1 MNRWNSGK
9 PEAHRAII
17 RGTVSV
23 AAFVAVSLL
32 VGGCAWN
39 LTDDPSAGGALTIDF
54 RRASGIGTQDLSAF
68 GELTFFVVEA
78 DYFRGG
84 GRSVRVG
91 PNGVPETPD
100 RTAPL
105 PADSPALEEFG
116 QPQPL
121 TTEDGNGGVVSIPG
135 GVARY
140 FDDNNLDDVS
150 SVRFDNLDVGQEYVI
165 WIDGDAGEGAL
176 RLGFTTARIR
186 AGADTT
192 VSVNLTADRFP
203 AFLETLY
210 ERYVEP
216 FLVPPEPIDLGDF
229 SFYEYEGTGS
239 VTTIIDGEET
249 AAVLDR
255 AIIARFSFD
264 ESEDEF
270 GEEFEEFSSYNFFAL
285 WFYAEEPADQ
295 EVEVF
300 LYILDSNSAI
310 EPKRSS
316 YSLSILGEESST
328 LPEAGSIY
336 GVATA
341 LLSEDRQYYLV
352 GDPQPNLTTAGFSGG
367 GPSSGGRFDFG
378 ISGTF
383 LEDDAEETTVNGE
396 ISELSFT
403 FGELLVA
410 LDDDYTIPDIDD

>member
-1 MNRWNSGK
+1 MNRWNTGN
-9 PEAHRAII
+9 PEERNAII
-17 RGTVSV
+17 RTTISV
-23 AAFVAVSLL
+23 VGFVAVSLL
-32 VGGCAWN
+32 VTGCAWN
-39 LTDDPSAGGALTIDF
+39 LADDPSAGGALTIDF
-54 RRASGIGTQDLSAF
+54 TRTSGIGTQNLGDF
-68 GELTFFVVEA
+68 TELTFFVVEA

-91 PNGVPETPD
+91 PNGAPEAPA

-105 PADSPALEEFG
+105 PEDSPALEEFG
-116 QPQPL
+116 QPQPVTAGTAGEL
-121 TTEDGNGGVVSIPG
+121 ISIPG

-140 FDDNNLDDVS
+140 FDTNSLESVS

-165 WIDGDAGEGAL
+165 WIDGDAGVSDL

-203 AFLETLY
+203 TFLETLY

-216 FLVPPEPIDLGDF
+216 FLVPPAPIDLGDF
-229 SFYEYEGTGS
+229 GFYEYEGTGS

-249 AAVLDR
+249 DAVLNR

-264 ESEDEF
+264 EFDE
-270 GEEFEEFSSYNFFAL
+270 GFEGSSSYNFFAL

-295 EVEVF
+295 DVEVF
-300 LYILDSNSAI
+300 LYILDSNSAV
-310 EPKRSS
+310 EPKRSA
-316 YSLSILGEESST
+316 YTLSVIGEESST
-328 LPEAGSIY
+328 LPDAGSIY

-341 LLSEDRQYYLV
+341 LLSEERQYYLV

-378 ISGTF
+378 VSGTF
-383 LEDDAEETTVNGE
+383 LEDNVEETTVNGE
-396 ISELSFT
+396 ISELTFT
-403 FGELLVA
+403 FGELLEA
-410 LDDDYTIPDIDD
+410 LDDDYSIPDID